1 MMRQFDNADAAV
13 SWAAVLIFFGALFP
27 ALALVSLLIRD
38 AGSLVLPYNLLF
50 FGGVAAQVVGAAFL
64 LKQRRWAWPLTVAGV
79 ALQGAPDAGDLDA
92 VETEAYDHRP
102 ITAGR
107 PRSAPARRDG
117 EAGTSRRPRSAG

>member
-79 ALQGAPDAGDLDA
+79 AVGILFDLILLRGLNGIFSLLISAFVMYLLLRPA
-92 VETEAYDHRP
+92 VRERFGV
-102 ITAGR
+102 GR
-107 PRSAPARRDG
+107 R
-117 EAGTSRRPRSAG
+117 